1 MKTALRICVGFNVV
15 LLGAVVLLWLEGRT
29 PTPVTTLVR
38 QSPPAAVAPTA
49 APMLPRGEPPA
60 FRWSQLDS
68 PDYHVYVRNLRAAG
82 CPEPTV
88 RAIVTADA
96 DAVYR
101 RFRLNLEQKL
111 AEFSGDSWSN
121 QLASA
126 ASQPALR
133 AELLR
138 LPDEESW
145 LIADLLGLVPA
156 TNQMA
161 AATPPAAPP
170 PLPPAA
176 GQPVALPLVFQNFD
190 PVALNLNDEQRQV
203 IASVRQNF
211 LEQIGSSNQD
221 TNDPDYLTRWQEAQ
235 PAADNMLQGMLGGDI
250 YIKFQMLQMLAQNQ
264 GSQ

>member
-1 MKTALRICVGFNVV
+1 MKTALRISVGFNVV
-15 LLGAVVLLWLEGRT
+15 LLGAVIFVSLAGRKPAPV
-29 PTPVTTLVR
+29 PTLIR
-38 QSPPAAVAPTA
+38 QSPPTAVAPTA
-49 APMLPRGEPPA
+49 AQVPPRGEPPA

-68 PDYHVYVRNLRAAG
+68 PDYHVYVKNLRTAG

-111 AEFSGDSWSN
+111 AEFSGGSWSN

-126 ASQPALR
+126 AAQPALR
-133 AELLR
+133 AELQR

-170 PLPPAA
+170 PLPSAA
-176 GQPVALPLVFQNFD
+176 SQPVALPLVFQNFD

-211 LEQIGSSNQD
+211 LEQIGSSNLN
-221 TNDPDYLTRWQEAQ
+221 TNDPAYLARWQEAQ
-235 PAADNMLQGMLGGDI
+235 PAADNMLQGMLGGDVF
-250 YIKFQMLQMLAQNQ
+250 IKFQMLQMLAQNQ